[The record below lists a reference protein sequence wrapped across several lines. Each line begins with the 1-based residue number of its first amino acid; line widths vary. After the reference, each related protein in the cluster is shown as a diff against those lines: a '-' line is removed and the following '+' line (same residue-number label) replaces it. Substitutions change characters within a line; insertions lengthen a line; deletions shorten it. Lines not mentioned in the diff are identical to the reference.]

1 MTSLRRALLGIGIAG
16 VAAGVGIGVLA
27 VNSNHIELRG
37 VATAIGLALGW
48 SFIGT
53 GLYAWDRRPENGTG
67 ALMVAVGF
75 AWFLGALAT
84 ANSQVVFTIG
94 LVVNNLFFAT
104 LLHLLLAFPSGR
116 LENRSNKRLA
126 AASYFVAVPLGVPF
140 LLFADMTD
148 PDLCG
153 CPDNLLLVQ
162 DSVTTA
168 QILGA
173 VQIIPAIALFALV
186 GRVILRRW
194 RAAEGPERVAL
205 TPMIWAGIVML
216 AVASVQIGVGAV
228 SQEGKGQI
236 LFFATLAAMA
246 AVPYGFLVGL
256 LRSKTAGLELEN
268 VRLDAALRARV
279 EELRASRARIVQA
292 SDTARRRLERDLHD
306 GAQQRLVA
314 LALDLKLAR
323 GKLDSDPAAAANLL
337 DASIE
342 DLAEATRELR
352 ELARGIH
359 PALLTDR
366 GLGPALEAIA
376 SRAPIPVEVAPVP
389 DMRLPGPVESAA
401 YFVVAEALTN
411 VSKYSDATHAEV
423 TVTRANGRVVVEV
436 RDDGVGGAD
445 PGAGSGL
452 SGLADRVAALDG
464 SLAVESPRGRG
475 TVVRAEVPCE

>member
-1 MTSLRRALLGIGIAG
+1 MSSLRRALIAIGIAG
-16 VAAGVGIGVLA
+16 FAAGVGIALLA
-27 VNSNHIELRG
+27 ANSDHLDLRG
-37 VATAIGLALGW
+37 AAVAVGLLLGW

-75 AWFLGALAT
+75 AWFLSSLVT
-84 ANSQVVFTIG
+84 ANTELVFTIG

-116 LENRSNKRLA
+116 LETPNHKRLA
-126 AASYFVAVPLGVPF
+126 AASYFVAVPLGLPF
-140 LLFADMTD
+140 LLFADTTD
-148 PDLCG
+148 DELCG
-153 CPDNLLLVQ
+153 CPENALMVQ

-173 VQIIPAIALFALV
+173 VQIIPAIVLFVLV
-186 GRVILRRW
+186 GRVALRRW
-194 RAAEGPERVAL
+194 RAAEGPERIAL

-216 AVASVQIGVGAV
+216 AVASVQIAAGAV
-228 SQEGKGQI
+228 TQEGPVQI
-236 LFFATLAAMA
+236 FFFATLAAMA

-256 LRSKTAGLELEN
+256 LRSRTAGLALEN
-268 VRLDAALRARV
+268 VRLDAALQSRV

-323 GKLDSDPAAAANLL
+323 GKLDSDPNAAAELL
-337 DASIE
+337 DASIQE
-342 DLAEATRELR
+342 LAEATSELR

-366 GLGPALEAIA
+366 GLGPALEAVA

-411 VSKYSDATHAEV
+411 VSKYANATPRRGHRDAIE
-423 TVTRANGRVVVEV
+423 RQ
-436 RDDGVGGAD
+436 
-445 PGAGSGL
+445 
-452 SGLADRVAALDG
+452 
-464 SLAVESPRGRG
+464 GRG
-475 TVVRAEVPCE
+475 GDPRRRRRRRGPLGRAAA